1 MLITMSLPPP
11 PSLPGLFTPLCLRAH
26 RLPSLQGAQALLLSE
41 MGRRGSGRIEG
52 GATEKAFRPS
62 LGSLWRPNIDPL
74 ELEKKKP
81 GSLYENTDPSVPSLL
96 EPLLSPLAIDK
107 CMVWPQVRQRATE
120 GARNWHSSLYCL
132 QILMFQ
138 SMNFFLLFSAHF
150 SIKTF
155 KRGKY

>member
-1 MLITMSLPPP
+1 MSLPPP

-74 ELEKKKP
+74 ELEKK
-81 GSLYENTDPSVPSLL
+81 SLGLSMRIQIQVFQSFWSLCCHV
-96 EPLLSPLAIDK
+96 AIDK